1 MGFLKRI
8 KRGSTGLDAE
18 RRKFLSFKPSIRNKR
33 APFVATSE
41 LREFTND
48 AGNESKTSKSSFGQ
62 QEQEIENIR
71 PNVRTN
77 IEDESLT
84 ITSQS
89 AQIKELTELKRVTE
103 LGTSAKTID
112 MMAEYTEKMTETEEI
127 KRESK
132 KEAENQ
138 TRLDEEAIAAK
149 DRETVVVRE
158 DLPESRNCNEE
169 IRRDN
174 EALRDA
180 MAGLSATYH
189 TDSGNNAGGE
199 TAAEDE
205 GYMGHSSGNNSEIQF
220 LRDENARLREEGM
233 AAKEWISTAASKME
247 VMRGEID
254 SLAQSLEDALAKLAS
269 TGSSNSDSL
278 SIQHHMEL
286 QSVREEYEAKLKT
299 KDDAI
304 ATWQAHVQ
312 QLEDRIDGINL
323 CIKTND
329 KTSSQKFEELQ
340 QVIARQEAELES
352 LLQVTVTSERNKSL
366 KNQPKITLE
375 MGELRTENADLLKR
389 IGDNQAQELSEKE
402 AITAELNRV
411 KLENETL
418 EACLNHIQS
427 WSEAAQSHLAEVE
440 AKLKEATSERDDLMT
455 REKSS
460 ASRVNEASSQDYSQ
474 LLESLQKELDEKNEQ
489 LERMQYQLIEDA
501 DENEAK
507 KNQLLDDCEAEK
519 QRAEGLSHEKSS
531 LSATVVTLSFEKEH
545 LTSTL
550 SEKQS
555 LIDSTNASNDDAGM
569 RVEEAQRRISDL
581 EAALCASESQV
592 HNVMAL
598 KEQIVS
604 VAAERDDLQSQLN
617 HITDDTEKKKLLE
630 HDNISLQNQ
639 ISELER
645 EITTKDNEKSTLQ
658 NELGRFKTV
667 TEECVQ
673 VWQELTQS
681 LATGVSSLENQLAQ
695 QEYEAAVA
703 IAQWESM
710 YSTLEETGG
719 HNIRQL
725 EERVQ
730 SLESDITSLEHRL
743 EQQVREAA
751 EAITCWKARFS
762 ALGESEGV
770 VIRQCEER
778 LQLLESNVTALEN
791 LLHQKEK
798 EAMESH
804 AKFSEAVRSLTTT
817 NDELKIISQQILA
830 LDSTV
835 AMMTSQIVV
844 LRKQNEE
851 KSESIECMKL
861 QTHNKDAS
869 LAKSN
874 EQLSKLSDKLLETQQ
889 QSELVVKQWQDRS
902 EQLEAN
908 INEFE
913 HTLEEVKISS
923 EDKISLQ
930 NQLSEL
936 VRKITTKDNEKSTL
950 QNELDRVTE
959 ESVQLGPAQII
970 CSENV
975 KAERNEIEQ
984 IRTIRT
990 TIERFSEERESC
1002 RWNYT
1007 ASPQAGIHLMRS
1019 GSSLSSFPLLSYSK
1033 SSVVEGLALKG
1044 SSDGV
1049 VRVVS
1054 SVVVDDPSV
1063 GGSFGG
1069 GDFSEMRFNRD
1080 DRMCSVNSRTM
1091 SIAAFPAALLS
1102 RDDVSTAV
1110 TAENLLSSSQA
1121 ANTRLQ
1127 MSILKQVTTP
1137 AKNDFEL
1144 VEQALEDLETSKIIM
1159 SVSHEHRIEVFQNE
1173 RLWAGLS
1180 HEEEMHGVEVELVE
1194 SNEERDSLAHKLEPI
1209 EKANAALVYSTAHND
1224 PGEEESESSQLLVKI
1239 SEMGAWSCL
1248 GLGSRRHY
1256 IDWVDDKTSV
1266 CDNQSKRLGE
1276 TTHPSSFESSCSS
1289 YDDDDEGS
1297 GESSQP
1303 AVSRV
1308 NQVLILSL
1316 MADDISDISLS
1327 SSSDSDDNDGRD
1339 DEREKTEPSVFVS
1352 SCSSYD
1358 DDYKGSEESSQPV
1371 VSPVHQVLIMS
1382 MATDLSEIYPS
1393 FSDD

>member
-1 MGFLKRI
+1 MGFLKKI

-507 KNQLLDDCEAEK
+507 INQLLDDCEAEK

-531 LSATVVTLSFEKEH
+531 LSATVVTLSLEKEH

-778 LQLLESNVTALEN
+778 LQLFESNVTALEN

-804 AKFSEAVRSLTTT
+804 AKFSEAVRSLTATK
-817 NDELKIISQQILA
+817 DELKIISQQILA

-902 EQLEAN
+902 EQLEAK

-913 HTLEEVKISS
+913 RTLEEMKISS

-1110 TAENLLSSSQA
+1110 TAEDLLSSSQA

>member
-1 MGFLKRI
+1 
-8 KRGSTGLDAE
+8 
-18 RRKFLSFKPSIRNKR
+18 
-33 APFVATSE
+33 
-41 LREFTND
+41 
-48 AGNESKTSKSSFGQ
+48 
-62 QEQEIENIR
+62 
-71 PNVRTN
+71 
-77 IEDESLT
+77 
-84 ITSQS
+84 
-89 AQIKELTELKRVTE
+89 
-103 LGTSAKTID
+103 
-112 MMAEYTEKMTETEEI
+112 
-127 KRESK
+127 
-132 KEAENQ
+132 
-138 TRLDEEAIAAK
+138 
-149 DRETVVVRE
+149 
-158 DLPESRNCNEE
+158 
-169 IRRDN
+169 
-174 EALRDA
+174 
-180 MAGLSATYH
+180 
-189 TDSGNNAGGE
+189 
-199 TAAEDE
+199 
-205 GYMGHSSGNNSEIQF
+205 
-220 LRDENARLREEGM
+220 
-233 AAKEWISTAASKME
+233 
-247 VMRGEID
+247 
-254 SLAQSLEDALAKLAS
+254 
-269 TGSSNSDSL
+269 
-278 SIQHHMEL
+278 
-286 QSVREEYEAKLKT
+286 
-299 KDDAI
+299 
-304 ATWQAHVQ
+304 
-312 QLEDRIDGINL
+312 
-323 CIKTND
+323 
-329 KTSSQKFEELQ
+329 
-340 QVIARQEAELES
+340 
-352 LLQVTVTSERNKSL
+352 
-366 KNQPKITLE
+366 
-375 MGELRTENADLLKR
+375 
-389 IGDNQAQELSEKE
+389 
-402 AITAELNRV
+402 
-411 KLENETL
+411 
-418 EACLNHIQS
+418 
-427 WSEAAQSHLAEVE
+427 
-440 AKLKEATSERDDLMT
+440 
-455 REKSS
+455 
-460 ASRVNEASSQDYSQ
+460 
-474 LLESLQKELDEKNEQ
+474 
-489 LERMQYQLIEDA
+489 
-501 DENEAK
+501 
-507 KNQLLDDCEAEK
+507 
-519 QRAEGLSHEKSS
+519 
-531 LSATVVTLSFEKEH
+531 
-545 LTSTL
+545 
-550 SEKQS
+550 
-555 LIDSTNASNDDAGM
+555 
-569 RVEEAQRRISDL
+569 
-581 EAALCASESQV
+581 
-592 HNVMAL
+592 
-598 KEQIVS
+598 
-604 VAAERDDLQSQLN
+604 
-617 HITDDTEKKKLLE
+617 
-630 HDNISLQNQ
+630 
-639 ISELER
+639 
-645 EITTKDNEKSTLQ
+645 
-658 NELGRFKTV
+658 
-667 TEECVQ
+667 
-673 VWQELTQS
+673 
-681 LATGVSSLENQLAQ
+681 
-695 QEYEAAVA
+695 
-703 IAQWESM
+703 
-710 YSTLEETGG
+710 
-719 HNIRQL
+719 
-725 EERVQ
+725 
-730 SLESDITSLEHRL
+730 
-743 EQQVREAA
+743 
-751 EAITCWKARFS
+751 
-762 ALGESEGV
+762 
-770 VIRQCEER
+770 
-778 LQLLESNVTALEN
+778 
-791 LLHQKEK
+791 
-798 EAMESH
+798 
-804 AKFSEAVRSLTTT
+804 VRSLTTT

-902 EQLEAN
+902 EQLEAK

-913 HTLEEVKISS
+913 RTLEEMKISS

-1069 GDFSEMRFNRD
+1069 GVFSEMRFNRD

-1110 TAENLLSSSQA
+1110 TAEDLLSSSQA